1 MFSPVYIIFL
11 LSLLTMRDLENHV
24 ILVEL
29 KLLHCSGNENTVL
42 ALSSANYKELKDSD
56 AASQFSQNII

>member
-1 MFSPVYIIFL
+1 
-11 LSLLTMRDLENHV
+11 MRDLENHV